1 MGIEGNSQLQPV
13 ALCSVDL
20 AGVRL
25 RLGEDCVSPGGG
37 GVLLLV
43 WRLKFDCVPIGV
55 SVPIPYH
62 YHYHSSL
69 TSTSS
74 APSDIQ
80 SAKVSPHI
88 QVGERGFG

>member
-1 MGIEGNSQLQPV
+1 MGMEDCSLLQPV
-13 ALCSVDL
+13 TRCSVHS

-25 RLGEDCVSPGGG
+25 RLGDDCAGPGGG
-37 GVLLLV
+37 GILLPA
-43 WRLKFDCVPIGV
+43 WRLSFDCVPIGV

-69 TSTSS
+69 TRTSS